1 MLNAKGLR
9 STQLMTIRTL
19 NTLSDSLR
27 DGSPARE
34 REVVADLNV
43 IASEL
48 KSLMLAVT
56 QEQQVETPIYRYVW
70 LSLGLTKQLEELDD
84 LINMTLRR

>member
-56 QEQQVETPIYRYVW
+56 QEQQVETPIYGYVW

>member
-70 LSLGLTKQLEELDD
+70 LSLELTKQLEELDD

>member
-27 DGSPARE
+27 DGSSARE

-70 LSLGLTKQLEELDD
+70 LSLELTKQLEELDD

>member
-1 MLNAKGLR
+1 M
-9 STQLMTIRTL
+9 I
-19 NTLSDSLR
+19 LSKHLSPRDDSLR

-34 REVVADLNV
+34 REVAAELSE
-43 IASEL
+43 IAAEL

-56 QEQQVETPIYRYVW
+56 QGQQVETPIYGYVW
-70 LSLGLTKQLEELDD
+70 LSMELTKQLEELDD